1 MVPHVIH
8 TLRFGVRAT
17 AGYKS
22 VARCSSLSLFIF
34 LKYVCSWLIACYCTC
49 SLYMFILSVRFIL
62 LLGIGSRPVVVQQF
76 CYRTLLYI
84 RLQRWTSVRLHYD
97 ITTHVRFYYGVRLLL
112 SVPFL
117 VARVVHGSR
126 TTGSYVYHFRL
137 LYVVPLY
144 CLKFKILENYLKFH
158 SEFTPILHQTFK
170 FGEF

>member
-1 MVPHVIH
+1 MHNVYIYTNKSAFQFAKLGMKWVACFHGIKQAMRVAGRSINQSINPRRYMH
-8 TLRFGVRAT
+8 TFFFHDIVLVFPW
-17 AGYKS
+17 S
-22 VARCSSLSLFIF
+22 
-34 LKYVCSWLIACYCTC
+34 
-49 SLYMFILSVRFIL
+49 
-62 LLGIGSRPVVVQQF
+62 
-76 CYRTLLYI
+76 LLYI
-84 RLQRWTSVRLHYD
+84 RLQRSTGVRLCYG

-170 FGEF
+170 FGEFWSVFC